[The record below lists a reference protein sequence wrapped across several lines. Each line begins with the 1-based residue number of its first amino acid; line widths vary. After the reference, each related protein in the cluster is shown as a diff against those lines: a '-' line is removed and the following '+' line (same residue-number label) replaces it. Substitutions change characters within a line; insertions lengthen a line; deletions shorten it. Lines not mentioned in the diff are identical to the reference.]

1 MHLIWTIDLLKA
13 TPPAEGSYGIYL
25 LLLQQIIPLAYH
37 LLSPWENRA
46 GRAGQLW
53 TGPHPRLPLSQR
65 PAQRQ
70 LYVSVVRGALRLVPM
85 LERPQHIVVLKA
97 LKVWK
102 ENELLP
108 EQAYGTCNGIFLY
121 VCQAFAIFLNS

>member
-1 MHLIWTIDLLKA
+1 M
-13 TPPAEGSYGIYL
+13 IYL

-70 LYVSVVRGALRLVPM
+70 V
-85 LERPQHIVVLKA
+85 H
-97 LKVWK
+97 
-102 ENELLP
+102 
-108 EQAYGTCNGIFLY
+108 
-121 VCQAFAIFLNS
+121 VCSRTGVTINNFD

>member
-1 MHLIWTIDLLKA
+1 M
-13 TPPAEGSYGIYL
+13 YY
-25 LLLQQIIPLAYH
+25 
-37 LLSPWENRA
+37 ENRA
-46 GRAGQLW
+46 RRCITTILLNACHSSMGDCLGAGTVLDGIERQLTQAAEMQL
-53 TGPHPRLPLSQR
+53 TGALSDE
-65 PAQRQ
+65 